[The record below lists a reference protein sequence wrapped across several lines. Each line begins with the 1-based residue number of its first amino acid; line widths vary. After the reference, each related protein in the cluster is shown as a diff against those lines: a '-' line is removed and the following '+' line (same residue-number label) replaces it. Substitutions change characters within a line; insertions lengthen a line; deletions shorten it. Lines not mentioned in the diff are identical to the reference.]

1 MCKLSFQFTMVRFHL
16 QYDFFFGEGK
26 GEKKGDP
33 TFPDDHKWC
42 LILMM
47 QQTSIQIVTRDFYV
61 MKS

>member
-1 MCKLSFQFTMVRFHL
+1 MVRFHP
-16 QYDFFFGEGK
+16 QYDNFFFGKGK

-47 QQTSIQIVTRDFYV
+47 QQTSIQIVTRDVYV